1 MQILHIGALVHARRH
16 RWRVVDVRAYHDC
29 QLVTLSGL
37 GPANSGQKRQLL
49 VPFDSIEPCEPY
61 QPSRRLRF
69 IRPARWRR
77 ACRELLSRG
86 FSEGD
91 LCAVAGAHIDLLPH
105 QLEPAIAVIRGHG
118 CRLLLADDVGLG
130 KTIQAGI
137 VIAELRARGAADR
150 VLILTPAGLREQWAE
165 ELSQRFDVQADIV
178 DFRSVAQRV
187 ATLPYGVNPWTT
199 WPIAIA
205 SIDYVK
211 RAEVLPAV
219 LSCSWDIVVVDEAH
233 GLANDSDRHEAV
245 AALAARAGY
254 VVLLTAT
261 PHNGDARA
269 FRSLCEIGGHD
280 RLLVFRRTRQA
291 LNTGSERHVHRL
303 LLRPSADER
312 RMHAL
317 LADFSRA
324 VRAERGDGHRDV
336 WLALAVLHKR
346 AFSSAHALQLTVAR
360 RLAALALDAGQAQQL
375 PLPLDRHGEA
385 DAADEAPGWQ
395 PALSLRDGARERRLL
410 RSLAAAASAA
420 GAKETKLSALVRLLR
435 RIAEPVIVFTEYR
448 DTLTYVAQ
456 ILGKPVVVL
465 HGGLSRQERTAAL
478 RTFAAGDRTV
488 LLATD
493 AAGEGLNLH
502 HTCRTVI
509 NLELPWNPMR
519 LEQRIG
525 RVDRIGQRRTVHA
538 FHLIAAG
545 TGEHRLLTD
554 LRERIA
560 RAQTDIGAPNPLG
573 DPGDNADKADADDR
587 AARLVVG
594 DAEAPLPDKC
604 ERPPSGWPGIEL
616 PLAAPAHYEPDGVAE
631 AARLRAERALAFSV
645 RDGSARARQHDGGP
659 LATSARNASTRM
671 RLGMRILLVWEV
683 AVEDECG
690 RRVASRAIAAAV
702 SLTRLPAAR
711 ADVQWIDSV
720 AKSVTADFI
729 AHIEAASAPW
739 RTRAIASVKSFVA
752 ARVAREHA
760 IAAAID
766 VIDVDGD
773 PPTTFQPGMFDRR
786 GHHAQAAARAAHEH
800 TADAIAKRLAMLE
813 RRAVLSVLP
822 PALRLVLVP

>member
-219 LSCSWDIVVVDEAH
+219 VSCSWDLVVVDEAH
-233 GLANDSDRHEAV
+233 GLANDNDRHEAV

-291 LNTGSERHVHRL
+291 VRTGSERHVHRL

-312 RMHAL
+312 RMHEL
-317 LADFSRA
+317 LADFGRA
-324 VRAERGDGHRDV
+324 LRAEHGNSRRDV

-360 RLAALALDAGQAQQL
+360 RLAALAPDAGPAQQL
-375 PLPLDRHGEA
+375 LLPLDPHGEA
-385 DAADEAPGWQ
+385 DAGDEAPVWTA
-395 PALSLRDGARERRLL
+395 ALGLQDGVRERRLL
-410 RSLAAAASAA
+410 TSLAAAASAA

-538 FHLIAAG
+538 FHLVAAG

-554 LRERIA
+554 LHERIA
-560 RAQTDIGAPNPLG
+560 RARTDIGAPNPLG
-573 DPGDNADKADADDR
+573 RFKDIKDDAAGQRALRIVFGDVAGPLTETD
-587 AARLVVG
+587 
-594 DAEAPLPDKC
+594 EAPY
-604 ERPPSGWPGIEL
+604 EL
-616 PLAAPAHYEPDGVAE
+616 SLASYEGDGRAE
-631 AARLRAERALAFSV
+631 AARLGAERALASSV
-645 RDGSARARQHDGGP
+645 HGGSAEARPGDGRP
-659 LATSARNASTRM
+659 LATFASSTSMRT
-671 RLGMRILLVWEV
+671 RLGTRVLLVWEMT
-683 AVEDECG
+683 VEDECG

-702 SLTRLPAAR
+702 ALRRLPAAR
-711 ADVQWIDSV
+711 ADVQWIESI
-720 AKSVTADFI
+720 ATSVTADFM

-739 RTRAIASVKSFVA
+739 RMQTIATVRSFVA
-752 ARVAREHA
+752 ARVARERA
-760 IAAAID
+760 MAAAVDD
-766 VIDVDGD
+766 VNDVDGG
-773 PPTTFQPGMFDRR
+773 PARGFQPGMFDRR
-786 GHHAQAAARAAHEH
+786 GHHAQAAVRAAHEH
-800 TADAIAKRLAMLE
+800 AADAIAKRLAMLE
-813 RRAVLSVLP
+813 HRAVLSTLP